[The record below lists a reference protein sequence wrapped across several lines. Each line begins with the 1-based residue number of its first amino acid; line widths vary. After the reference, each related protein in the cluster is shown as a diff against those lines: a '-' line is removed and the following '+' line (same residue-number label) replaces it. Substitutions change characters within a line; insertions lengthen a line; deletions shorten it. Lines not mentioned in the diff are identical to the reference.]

1 MQYSQVPRF
10 KEVFNTILGQTMNAK
25 GTRWQIHTVQDVP
38 VVEKGESTF
47 VVLKLAFLY
56 NGAKFVEDLEDL
68 TVSLYIFT
76 YIQLLCTNSNNIL
89 LFSAKFHRMRSKTRG
104 QRQCTFS

>member
-10 KEVFNTILGQTMNAK
+10 KEVFNIILGQTLNAK
-25 GTRWQIHTVQDVP
+25 GTRWQTHTVQDVP

-47 VVLKLAFLY
+47 VVLKLAFIY
-56 NGAKFVEDLEDL
+56 NGEKFFQDLEDL
-68 TVSLYIFT
+68 TVSLYRFT
-76 YIQLLCTNSNNIL
+76 YKQLICTHSNNIL
-89 LFSAKFHRMRSKTRG
+89 LFSEKFHRMRSKIEG

>member
-25 GTRWQIHTVQDVP
+25 GTRWQTHTVQDVP

-47 VVLKLAFLY
+47 AVLKLAFLY
-56 NGAKFVEDLEDL
+56 NGEKFVEDLEDL
-68 TVSLYIFT
+68 TVSLYRFT
-76 YIQLLCTNSNNIL
+76 YKQLICTNSNNIL
-89 LFSAKFHRMRSKTRG
+89 PFSYFPS
-104 QRQCTFS
+104 RQNFTG

>member
-10 KEVFNTILGQTMNAK
+10 KEVFNTILGQTMTPMR
-25 GTRWQIHTVQDVP
+25 TRWQIHTVQDAP

-47 VVLKLAFLY
+47 AVLKLAFIY
-56 NGAKFVEDLEDL
+56 NSEKFVQDLEDL
-68 TVSLYIFT
+68 TVSLYRFT
-76 YIQLLCTNSNNIL
+76 YKQLICTNSNNIL
-89 LFSAKFHRMRSKTRG
+89 LFSAKFHRMRSKIGG